1 MRRFFVLLIMVFVQI
16 FSLLPI
22 AVLAEDGTLDSNVE
36 IDGGIV
42 ISRFQASGS
51 TSGTSKSEFVE
62 IYNNSAEDIEIT
74 EWCLLYNANT
84 TTPILCFVPEE
95 EAVSYFI
102 TARSSVLVMA
112 SELELSLQTAE
123 PDFAAEMLFSATT
136 NLATTN
142 GSLSVVN
149 QEGTVVDMLGWGS
162 GAAEGTATAGN
173 IPAGKILQ
181 RLVASNETDTLQ
193 LQDTNNN
200 SEDFELTVFD
210 GSYTT
215 SGLYEVETEL
225 PETEEFLPNC
235 EEIVLSEVLPNA
247 LGADAGKEFI
257 ELFNPTSEDI
267 DLKGCAL
274 ELSSEEQYVFTD
286 EVLLAG
292 AYHAYFDSQTGLV
305 LPNAAGGSITLVQGN
320 TELNTLTYPPDMSD
334 DESWVL
340 FSGVWQRS
348 LVLTPGAEN
357 QLPLPEVVIII
368 DEEEL
373 AACPEGK
380 FRNPET
386 NRCKNIETATSSLT
400 PCAAYQV
407 RNPETNRCRSI
418 VSLVSSL
425 VPCKAGQERN
435 PETNRCRN
443 VAGANT
449 TRAECQEGYERNSE
463 TNRCRKVAVATAPSP
478 SVGSGQNLEGNRLN
492 TAFLVAASVAAL
504 GYGAYEYR
512 RDIMNVRIK
521 LLAWA
526 AAKRAVK

>member
-1 MRRFFVLLIMVFVQI
+1 MRRFLVLLIMVFVQI
-16 FSLLPI
+16 FNQLPI
-22 AVLAEDGTLDSNVE
+22 AVLADDGTLDDSVE

-112 SELELSLQTAE
+112 SELELILQTAE

-149 QEGTVVDMLGWGS
+149 QEGAVVDMLGWGS

-181 RLVASNETDTLQ
+181 RKDASDETDT

-200 SEDFELTVFD
+200 SEDFELAVFD

-235 EEIVLSEVLPNA
+235 EGIVLSEVLPNA

-267 DLKGCAL
+267 DLKGCTL
-274 ELSSEEQYVFTD
+274 ELSSEEQYVFT
-286 EVLLAG
+286 EEILPAG
-292 AYHAYFDSQTGLV
+292 AYHAFFDSQTGLV

-320 TELNTLTYPPDMSD
+320 TELSTLTYPPDMND

-357 QLPLPEVVIII
+357 QLPVPEVVIIV

-386 NRCKNIETATSSLT
+386 NRCKNIDTVTTSLK
-400 PCAAYQV
+400 PCASDQI

-425 VPCKAGQERN
+425 VPCRAGQERNLETNRCRNVAGVNTTLTACQEGYERN
-435 PETNRCRN
+435 PETNRCR
-443 VAGANT
+443 
-449 TRAECQEGYERNSE
+449 
-463 TNRCRKVAVATAPSP
+463 KVALATAPSP

-512 RDIMNVRIK
+512 RDIANVRIK

-526 AAKRAVK
+526 AAKKAVK